1 MLKNVKSFG
10 SGLPLGIF
18 FTGSRD
24 FLSVNSWDI
33 SFMHKLA
40 KHSAMQLLSRSF
52 LLRSLDLPYISCKS
66 GSMFQFPAF
75 QQPNCFE
82 HPLSSYSTGHLKPPS
97 QALAPDSGI
106 RQGSDKVT
114 VNCVIRRKRTS
125 IIQY

>member
-1 MLKNVKSFG
+1 MLKKIISFG
-10 SGLPLGIF
+10 SGRPLGIF
-18 FTGSRD
+18 FTDSWD

-33 SFMHKLA
+33 SFLHKLS
-40 KHSAMQLLSRSF
+40 KHSAMQVLSRSF

-106 RQGSDKVT
+106 WQGSDKET
-114 VNCVIRRKRTS
+114 VNCIIRRKRTS
-125 IIQY
+125 TLQY